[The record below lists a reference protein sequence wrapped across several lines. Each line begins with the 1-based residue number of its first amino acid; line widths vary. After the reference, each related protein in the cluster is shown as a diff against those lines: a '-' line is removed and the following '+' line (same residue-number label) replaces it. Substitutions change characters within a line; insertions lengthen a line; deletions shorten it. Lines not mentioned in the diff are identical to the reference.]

1 FSGRVEPSDLLVL
14 SAIMAQTIQKYD
26 PVFLEAVTRVLADE
40 GGFVCNPA
48 DPGGETNFGISKR
61 SYPSLDIKSL
71 TRDQAIEIYWND
83 FWQKPCFYRLKG
95 DVAIK
100 VFDLSVMMGAVQA
113 VKCLQRAIRA
123 CSAGTA
129 TIEDGELGIAT
140 TQAAN
145 SWPNTIALLAAIR
158 SE

>member
-1 FSGRVEPSDLLVL
+1 MPQDT
-14 SAIMAQTIQKYD
+14 QNYD
-26 PVFLEAVTRVLADE
+26 PVFLQAVARVLTDE

-83 FWQKPCFYRLKG
+83 FWQKSGFYRLKG

-100 VFDLSVMMGAVQA
+100 VFDLAVVMGAAQA
-113 VKCLQRAIRA
+113 VTCLQRALRA
-123 CSAGTA
+123 VFIPHPHTWDLEHEEINDAGDRI
-129 TIEDGELGIAT
+129 IE
-140 TQAAN
+140 
-145 SWPNTIALLAAIR
+145 LASFR
-158 SE
+158 RLVEVF